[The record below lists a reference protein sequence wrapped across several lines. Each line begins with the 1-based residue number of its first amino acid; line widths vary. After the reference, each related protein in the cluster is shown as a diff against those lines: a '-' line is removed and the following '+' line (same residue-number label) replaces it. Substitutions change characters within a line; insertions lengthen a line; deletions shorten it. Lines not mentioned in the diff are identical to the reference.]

1 VGESAGGAGL
11 TVPLAAFARAQPP
24 PAATERSQRHDLS
37 PRLGGGRMSATHT
50 YIIGRS
56 GTGKSTLL
64 ASLMA
69 RDEAFALLDPHGD
82 LANQVADAADP
93 NRTIFFHHA
102 CPLGFNPL
110 DRADPLTAAEIVSA
124 FKHIWAESWGP
135 RMEYILYN
143 ALRLLIDNR
152 ATLLHLP
159 RVLSD
164 DRYRTECLKR
174 CADPFIRY
182 FWETEF
188 ATYSE
193 RFKNEAV
200 APIQNKVGQFCA
212 NPTIRAVLGQK
223 STLKFDDI
231 LNGKTF
237 IANLSGIGREPSH
250 LLGALFVTAIHQ
262 AAARRSTVPESDR
275 LPFTLY
281 ADEFQ
286 NFATDSFGVILSES
300 RKWGLRLVLA
310 NQYLTQ
316 LPQGLQQAVLGNVGT
331 LIVFRVGSQD
341 AKILAAELDIDHVAA
356 LTDTA
361 NFEAITRETRD
372 GVPSSPYRIKTTPPQ
387 WARTGML
394 ASVLARTR
402 SRYARPQQDID
413 KRIKSI
419 FP

>member
-1 VGESAGGAGL
+1 
-11 TVPLAAFARAQPP
+11 
-24 PAATERSQRHDLS
+24 
-37 PRLGGGRMSATHT
+37 MSAHT

-69 RDEAFALLDPHGD
+69 EDENFALLDPHGD
-82 LANQVADAADP
+82 LANQVADACEP
-93 NRTIFFHHA
+93 NRTIYFHHSL
-102 CPLGFNPL
+102 PLGFNPL
-110 DRADPLTAAEIVSA
+110 DRGDDLTAAEIVSA

-159 RVLSD
+159 RVLAD
-164 DRYRTECLKR
+164 DRYRAECLKR

-182 FWETEF
+182 FWEREF
-188 ATYSE
+188 AGYSE
-193 RFKNEAV
+193 RFRAEAV
-200 APIQNKVGQFCA
+200 APVQNKVGQFCA

-223 STLKFDDI
+223 STLKFDKI
-231 LNGKTF
+231 INGKTF
-237 IANLSGIGREPSH
+237 IANLSGMGREPAH
-250 LLGALFVTAIHQ
+250 LLGALLVTAIHQ
-262 AAARRSTVPESDR
+262 AAQRRSTIPESER
-275 LPFTLY
+275 VPFTLY

-286 NFATDSFGVILSES
+286 NFATDSFGTILSES
-300 RKWGLRLVLA
+300 RKWGLSLCLA

-316 LPQGLQQAVLGNVGT
+316 LPPGLQQAVLGNVGT
-331 LIVFRVGSQD
+331 LIVFRVASQD
-341 AKILAAELDIDHVAA
+341 AELLAGEVGIEPVNAA
-356 LTDTA
+356 TLTDTA
-361 NFEAITRETRD
+361 NFEAVMRVVND
-372 GVPSSPYRIKTTPPQ
+372 GVPSSPKRIKTTPPQ

-394 ASVLARTR
+394 ASVLNRTR
-402 SRYARPQQDID
+402 ARYTRPSEDVE

>member
-1 VGESAGGAGL
+1 MDA
-11 TVPLAAFARAQPP
+11 
-24 PAATERSQRHDLS
+24 
-37 PRLGGGRMSATHT
+37 HT

-56 GTGKSTLL
+56 GTGKSTVL

-69 RDEAFALLDPHGD
+69 RDNSFALLDPHGD
-82 LANQVADAADP
+82 LADQVADASDP
-93 NRTIFFHHA
+93 NRTIYFHHS

-110 DRADPLTAAEIVSA
+110 DRADALTASEIVSA
-124 FKHIWAESWGP
+124 FKHIWAASWGP

-164 DRYRTECLKR
+164 DRYRAQCLKR
-174 CADPFIRY
+174 CTDPFIRY
-182 FWETEF
+182 YWKIEF
-188 ATYSE
+188 ETYSE
-193 RFKNEAV
+193 RFKNEAI

-223 STLKFDDI
+223 TVLNFDNI
-231 LNGKTF
+231 LNGKVF

-250 LLGALFVTAIHQ
+250 LLGALFTTAIHQ
-262 AAARRSTVPESDR
+262 AAARRVTLPESDR
-275 LPFTLY
+275 TPFTLY

-286 NFATDSFGVILSES
+286 NFATESFGTILSEA

-316 LPQGLQQAVLGNVGT
+316 LPESLQQAVLGNVGT

-341 AKILAAELDIDHVAA
+341 AKILARELDVDNVAA
-356 LTDTA
+356 LTDTP
-361 NFEAITRETRD
+361 NFEAWVRMTEN
-372 GVPSSPYRIKTTPPQ
+372 GVPSSHKLLKTTPVQ
-387 WARTGML
+387 WDRTGML
-394 ASVLARTR
+394 GAVLSRTR
-402 SRYARPQQDID
+402 ARYARPREKVEKAIE
-413 KRIKSI
+413 SI
-419 FP
+419 FGR

>member
-1 VGESAGGAGL
+1 
-11 TVPLAAFARAQPP
+11 
-24 PAATERSQRHDLS
+24 
-37 PRLGGGRMSATHT
+37 MSAQT

-69 RDEAFALLDPHGD
+69 RDDAFALLDPHGD

-93 NRTIFFHHA
+93 NRTIYFHHS

-110 DRADPLTAAEIVSA
+110 DRADPLTASEIVSA

-164 DRYRTECLKR
+164 DRYRAQCLRR
-174 CADPFIRY
+174 CTDPFIRWY
-182 FWETEF
+182 WEHEF
-188 ATYSE
+188 EEYSE
-193 RFKNEAV
+193 RFKNEAI

-212 NPTIRAVLGQK
+212 NPTIRAVLGEK
-223 STLKFDDI
+223 TALKFDDI
-231 LNGKTF
+231 LDGKTF
-237 IANLSGIGREPSH
+237 IANLSGIGREPAH

-262 AAARRSTVPESDR
+262 AAARRSTIPESDR

-300 RKWGLRLVLA
+300 RKWGLRLCLA

-316 LPQGLQQAVLGNVGT
+316 LPAGLQQAVLGNIGT
-331 LIVFRVGSQD
+331 LIVFRVGSAD
-341 AKILAAELDIDHVAA
+341 AALLADELGIDNALT

-361 NFEAITRETRD
+361 NFEAWVRMTED
-372 GVPSSPYRIKTTPPQ
+372 GVPGSPRRIKTAPPQ

-394 ASVLARTR
+394 ASVLSRTR
-402 SRYARPQQDID
+402 ARYARPREALEE
-413 KRIKSI
+413 RIRRI

>member
-1 VGESAGGAGL
+1 
-11 TVPLAAFARAQPP
+11 
-24 PAATERSQRHDLS
+24 
-37 PRLGGGRMSATHT
+37 MSAHT

-69 RDEAFALLDPHGD
+69 SDDNFALLDPHGD

-93 NRTIFFHHA
+93 NRTIYFHHS

-110 DRADPLTAAEIVSA
+110 DRADPLTASEIVSA

-164 DRYRTECLKR
+164 DRYRAQCLRR
-174 CADPFIRY
+174 CTDPFIRWY
-182 FWETEF
+182 WEHEF
-188 ATYSE
+188 EEYSE
-193 RFKNEAV
+193 RFRNETV

-212 NPTIRAVLGQK
+212 NPTIRTVLGQK

-262 AAARRSTVPESDR
+262 AAARRSTIPESDR
-275 LPFTLY
+275 VPFTLY

-300 RKWGLRLVLA
+300 RKWGLRLCLA

-316 LPQGLQQAVLGNVGT
+316 LPAGLQQAVLGNVGT

-341 AKILAAELDIDHVAA
+341 AKILAAELDIDNVAT
-356 LTDTA
+356 LTDTV
-361 NFEAITRETRD
+361 NFEAVVRVVDD
-372 GVPSSPYRIKTTPPQ
+372 GVPSSPKRMKTTPPQ
-387 WARTGML
+387 WHRTGML
-394 ASVLARTR
+394 ASVLNRTR
-402 SRYARPQQDID
+402 ARYARPRD
-413 KRIKSI
+413 KVEKAINSI
-419 FP
+419 FQ